1 MDFPIF
7 QVPYLG
13 NGMTIALDAVLHV
26 VISHGLAIG
35 AVSMVVVS
43 EYLGQRRTSR
53 AWECFARDF
62 LQFIV
67 FLTTSVGAVTGVGIW
82 LITSALSP
90 RGIGSL
96 LRVFFWP
103 WFIEWGVFTAE
114 VIIVLIYYYTWQNW
128 SGERKKQHLRLG
140 LGYVAAAICSALL
153 ITGILG
159 FMLTPDGWPW
169 DKSLWSAFF
178 NASYLPQL
186 VLRLGIAYS
195 LGTLFSV
202 GYLVFT
208 RRERNFRK
216 EALAVFAKIALFSLA
231 VTILSAVWYFKV
243 VPSAF
248 KTHSLYAVMTSR
260 FSQQPGLFWGI
271 TIGGAIFLLLF
282 WLVALRRSVIS
293 VRILVVPAIV
303 VSILFVAQFERVR
316 EFIRGPYLMPGYLY
330 ANQVL
335 LVETPLFA
343 KEGMLPNSYWYNATV
358 KRGDSV
364 SQGAYLFAQNC
375 SACHTI
381 GGINNIVDRVQ
392 GRTADGIYVIV
403 GHTQEMVPFMPPFS
417 GTDQERRTMADFLFH
432 LADGTI
438 KLGAPSRFAPLNGG
452 PEHE

>member
-1 MDFPIF
+1 MEFPLF

-13 NGMTIALDAVLHV
+13 NGMTIGLDAVLHV

-35 AVSMVVVS
+35 AISMVVLS
-43 EYLGQRRTSR
+43 EYLGQRRASR
-53 AWECFARDF
+53 DWECFAKDF
-62 LQFIV
+62 LRVIV
-67 FLTTSVGAVTGVGIW
+67 FITTSVGAVTGVGIW
-82 LITSALSP
+82 LITSTLAP

-103 WFIEWGVFTAE
+103 WFMEWGVFTAE
-114 VIIVLIYYYTWQNW
+114 VIIVLIYYYTWQSW
-128 SGERKKQHLRLG
+128 TGERKKHHLRLG
-140 LGYVAAAICSALL
+140 LGYVAAALCSALL

-169 DKSLWSAFF
+169 DKSLLSAFF
-178 NASYLPQL
+178 NVSYLPQL

-202 GYLVFT
+202 AYLVFT
-208 RRERNFRK
+208 KREQGLRK
-216 EALAVFAKIALFSLA
+216 EALAVFAKFALCSLT
-231 VTILSAVWYFKV
+231 VTLLSAVWYFQV
-243 VPSAF
+243 VPSTF

-260 FSQQPGLFWGI
+260 FSQQPALFWQI

-282 WLVALRRSVIS
+282 WLIALSRSVIS

-303 VSILFVAQFERVR
+303 VAILFVAQFERVR
-316 EFIRGPYLMPGYLY
+316 EFIRGPYLMPGYMY

-335 LVETPLFA
+335 LEETPLFA
-343 KEGMLPNSYWYNATV
+343 KEGMLPNSYWYNATA
-358 KRGDSV
+358 KQGDPV

-392 GRTADGIYVIV
+392 GRTADGIYVIL

-417 GTDQERRTMADFLFH
+417 GTDQERRTMADFLLH

-438 KLGAPSRFAPLNGG
+438 KPGAPSRFSPLNGG
-452 PEHE
+452 SGHE

>member
-1 MDFPIF
+1 MEFPIF

-26 VISHGLAIG
+26 IISHGLAIG

-43 EYLGQRRTSR
+43 EYLGQRRASHE
-53 AWECFARDF
+53 WECFAKDF
-62 LQFIV
+62 LRVIV
-67 FLTTSVGAVTGVGIW
+67 FLTTSVGAITGVGIW
-82 LITSALSP
+82 LITSALAP

-103 WFIEWGVFTAE
+103 WFMEWGVFTAE
-114 VIIVLIYYYTWQNW
+114 VVIVLIYYYTWQSW
-128 SGERKKQHLRLG
+128 TGERKKHHLRLG
-140 LGYVAAAICSALL
+140 LGYVAAALCSALL

-169 DKSLWSAFF
+169 NKSLWSAFF

-208 RRERNFRK
+208 RREGNFRK
-216 EALAVFAKIALFSLA
+216 EGLAVFAKIALISLTVTLFSA
-231 VTILSAVWYFKV
+231 AWYFKA

-260 FSQQPGLFWGI
+260 FSQQPGLFWEI
-271 TIGGAIFLLLF
+271 TIGGAVFLLLF

-303 VSILFVAQFERVR
+303 VAILFVAQFERVR
-316 EFIRGPYLMPGYLY
+316 EFIRGPYLMPGYMY

-335 LVETPLFA
+335 LAEAPLFA
-343 KEGMLPNSYWYNATV
+343 KKGMLPSSYWYKATA
-358 KRGDSV
+358 KQGDPV
-364 SQGAYLFAQNC
+364 GQGAYLFAQNC

-381 GGINNIVDRVQ
+381 GGINDIVVRVQ
-392 GRTADGIYVIV
+392 GRTADGLYVIL

-417 GTDQERRTMADFLFH
+417 GTNQERRIMADFLFR
-432 LADGTI
+432 LGDGTI
-438 KLGAPSRFAPLNGG
+438 KLGAPSRFTPLNGG
-452 PEHE
+452 SAHE

>member
-1 MDFPIF
+1 MEFPIF

-35 AVSMVVVS
+35 AVSMVVAS
-43 EYLGQRRTSR
+43 EYLGQRRASR
-53 AWECFARDF
+53 DWECFARDF
-62 LQFIV
+62 LRVIV

-82 LITSALSP
+82 LITSALAP

-114 VIIVLIYYYTWQNW
+114 VVIVLIYYYTWQSW
-128 SGERKKQHLRLG
+128 TGERKKHHLRLG
-140 LGYVAAAICSALL
+140 LGYVAAALCSALL

-178 NASYLPQL
+178 NVSYLPQL

-208 RRERNFRK
+208 RRAPDFRK
-216 EALAVFAKIALFSLA
+216 EGLAFFAKLALFSL
-231 VTILSAVWYFKV
+231 TITLLSGVWYFEV

-260 FSQQPGLFWGI
+260 FSQQPELFWGI
-271 TIGGAIFLLLF
+271 TIGGAVFLLLF
-282 WLVALRRSVIS
+282 WLAALRKSVTS
-293 VRILVVPAIV
+293 VRILVVPTIIV
-303 VSILFVAQFERVR
+303 AVLFVAQFERVR
-316 EFIRGPYLMPGYLY
+316 EFIRGPYLMPGYMY

-335 LVETPLFA
+335 LEETPLFA
-343 KEGMLPNSYWYNATV
+343 RKGMLPSSSWYNATA
-358 KRGDSV
+358 RQGDPV
-364 SQGAYLFAQNC
+364 GQGAYLFAQNC
-375 SACHTI
+375 SACHTV
-381 GGINNIVDRVQ
+381 GGINDIVARVQ
-392 GRTADGIYVIV
+392 GRTADGIYVIL

-438 KLGAPSRFAPLNGG
+438 KLGAPSRFTPLNGG
-452 PEHE
+452 SAHE

>member
-1 MDFPIF
+1 MEFPIF

-35 AVSMVVVS
+35 AVSMVVAG
-43 EYLGQRRTSR
+43 EYLGQRRASR
-53 AWECFARDF
+53 DWECFARDF
-62 LQFIV
+62 LRVIV
-67 FLTTSVGAVTGVGIW
+67 FLTTSIGAVTGVGIW
-82 LITSALSP
+82 LITSTLAP

-114 VIIVLIYYYTWQNW
+114 VVIVLIYYYTWQSW
-128 SGERKKQHLRLG
+128 TGERKKRHLRLG
-140 LGYVAAAICSALL
+140 LGYVAAALCSALL

-169 DKSLWSAFF
+169 NKSLWSAFF

-186 VLRLGIAYS
+186 VLRLGTAYS
-195 LGTLFSV
+195 LGALFSV
-202 GYLVFT
+202 AYLVFT
-208 RRERNFRK
+208 GREQGFRK
-216 EALAVFAKIALFSLA
+216 EGLAFFSKLALFSFML
-231 VTILSAVWYFKV
+231 TLLSAVWYFEV

-271 TIGGAIFLLLF
+271 TAGGAIFLLLF
-282 WLVALRRSVIS
+282 WLTALHRSVTF
-293 VRILVVPAIV
+293 VRILVVPAIIV
-303 VSILFVAQFERVR
+303 AVLFVAQFERVR
-316 EFIRGPYLMPGYLY
+316 EFIRGPYLMPGYMY

-335 LVETPLFA
+335 LEETPLFA
-343 KEGMLPNSYWYNATV
+343 RKGMLPASSWYNATA
-358 KRGDSV
+358 RQGDPV
-364 SQGAYLFAQNC
+364 GQGAYLFAQNC

-381 GGINNIVDRVQ
+381 GGINDIVARVQ
-392 GRTADGIYVIV
+392 GRPEDGIYVIL

-417 GTDQERRTMADFLFH
+417 GTDQERRTMAGFLFH
-432 LADGTI
+432 LADGTV
-438 KLGAPSRFAPLNGG
+438 KLGAPSRFTPLNGG
-452 PEHE
+452 SAHE